1 MKKRIKWKKIY
12 YTIIVM
18 CFFVL
23 FTVHMIML
31 FNKENEQLDRMDK
44 KITQTEGEI
53 DKIRD
58 KNARIRTKIELLEKG
73 PYIEK
78 IAREKLGMVKE
89 DEVALVKLNKNEEK
103 KEFHENYGE
112 KEEKDGKKSS
122 GTVELFKKNVEDFF
136 HTLFGTISIKE
147 R

>member
-18 CFFVL
+18 CFFIL
-23 FTVHMIML
+23 FTMHMIML

-44 KITQTEGEI
+44 KIAQTEGEI
-53 DKIRD
+53 DKIRE
-58 KNARIRTKIELLEKG
+58 KNARLRTRIELLEKG

-89 DEVALVKLNKNEEK
+89 DEVALIKLNKNDEK
-103 KEFHENYGE
+103 KELDENYV
-112 KEEKDGKKSS
+112 EKDEKDEKKSS
-122 GTVELFKKNVEDFF
+122 GTLELFKKNVEEFF
-136 HTLFGTISIKE
+136 NTLFGTISIKE